1 MLLACDFDVCFCVTE
16 RDTKDRHSKEKEK
29 EKNKRKDKDAVS
41 CLTSNDL
48 FRLSFVGQ
56 CQVNSLQWSIQFLLN
71 Y

>member
-1 MLLACDFDVCFCVTE
+1 MSLACDFDVCFCVTE
-16 RDTKDRHSKEKEK
+16 RDSKDRHSKEK

-41 CLTSNDL
+41 CLTSNDI